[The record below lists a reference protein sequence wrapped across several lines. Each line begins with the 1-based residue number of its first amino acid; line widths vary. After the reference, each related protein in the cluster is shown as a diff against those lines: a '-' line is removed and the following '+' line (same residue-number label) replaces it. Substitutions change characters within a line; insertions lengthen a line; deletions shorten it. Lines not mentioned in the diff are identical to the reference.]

1 MRTIVCDA
9 GPIIHLYEAHSL
21 QLLRR
26 TGDLFLP
33 SRVFDEV
40 HAVLDLN
47 DPWPEWLSVETLS
60 LHEQNEAGIWKKSGD
75 LHDGEAEALVLAR
88 RKKADWF
95 LTDDSTTRLFVALL
109 GMEVHGSL
117 GVILWNAAHGHL
129 SRKETEL
136 ALDNLEASSLW
147 LSVRIYQEARQSLDA
162 IFDANP

>member
-109 GMEVHGSL
+109 GMDCLLYTSDAADYLLFVDL
-117 GVILWNAAHGHL
+117 GGRRSIKNKH
-129 SRKETEL
+129 SIT
-136 ALDNLEASSLW
+136 
-147 LSVRIYQEARQSLDA
+147 
-162 IFDANP
+162 P